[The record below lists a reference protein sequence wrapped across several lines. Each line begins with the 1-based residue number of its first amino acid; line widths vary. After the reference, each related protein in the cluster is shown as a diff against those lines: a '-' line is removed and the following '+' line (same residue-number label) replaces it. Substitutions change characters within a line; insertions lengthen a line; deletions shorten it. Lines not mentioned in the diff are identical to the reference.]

1 MYLTDTRLATS
12 FPAQPRSQH
21 TCRCGS
27 LVEATGVHGL
37 VCKQAPSRVVRHHA
51 LNECI
56 SRAFSA
62 AGIPLRKEPAGLV
75 QRDGKRPDGCTLI
88 PWRGGK
94 PLAWW
99 YVTVGTTVAD
109 SYVTAASQSAGSVA
123 QQAADRKCQKYG
135 ELSAAY
141 EFQPVA
147 VDTHGSIDT
156 VCFLSDLGRKISE
169 HSGDPLDGQFLFQRI
184 SVFIQRFNAILFHET
199 FQAEDGIDT

>member
-1 MYLTDTRLATS
+1 M
-12 FPAQPRSQH
+12 
-21 TCRCGS
+21 
-27 LVEATGVHGL
+27 
-37 VCKQAPSRVVRHHA
+37 
-51 LNECI
+51 
-56 SRAFSA
+56 
-62 AGIPLRKEPAGLV
+62 V

-94 PLAWW
+94 PLAWD
-99 YVTVGTTVAD
+99 VTVGTTVAD

-147 VDTHGSIDT
+147 VETHGPMDDST

-169 HSGDPLDGQFLFQRI
+169 HLGDPLDGQFLFQRI
-184 SVFIQRFNAILFHET
+184 SVLIQRFNAILFHET
-199 FQAEDGIDT
+199 FPAEDGIDT